1 MKGLSLWSGIIALII
16 GLFLFIH
23 PFTTTAMIGWIIAII
38 IFLSGFTSLFMYSS
52 SVNRSLWY
60 LLQGILS
67 IVFGIILLSSSVMSL
82 SSAVM
87 TIVAYWILI
96 SGILRLIGG
105 FQMKKAGF
113 FDANR
118 FLGSAVL
125 AILLGIF
132 LLFNPTLSAIFVGR
146 LAGLL
151 LVAVGV
157 SGISFSFKLY
167 STKPSEKYEGYFLAI
182 INGSWIQIVVHQAVI
197 CHFFILGTRFSVVK
211 IRID

>member
-87 TIVAYWILI
+87 TIV
-96 SGILRLIGG
+96 SVMEG
-105 FQMKKAGF
+105 MKLQVMKQFNAMG
-113 FDANR
+113 ANR
-118 FLGSAVL
+118 IEVQIEVYSSDESGNSA
-125 AILLGIF
+125 
-132 LLFNPTLSAIFVGR
+132 
-146 LAGLL
+146 
-151 LVAVGV
+151 GV
-157 SGISFSFKLY
+157 DYFPKLY
-167 STKPSEKYEGYFLAI
+167 SYCQGLA
-182 INGSWIQIVVHQAVI
+182 
-197 CHFFILGTRFSVVK
+197 CFFG
-211 IRID
+211 

>member
-105 FQMKKAGF
+105 FQMKKL
-113 FDANR
+113 DS
-118 FLGSAVL
+118 LMP
-125 AILLGIF
+125 I
-132 LLFNPTLSAIFVGR
+132 
-146 LAGLL
+146 
-151 LVAVGV
+151 V
-157 SGISFSFKLY
+157 S
-167 STKPSEKYEGYFLAI
+167 
-182 INGSWIQIVVHQAVI
+182 
-197 CHFFILGTRFSVVK
+197 
-211 IRID
+211 

>member
-125 AILLGIF
+125 AILLGKFTPRGGLSIDPY
-132 LLFNPTLSAIFVGR
+132 FNYG
-146 LAGLL
+146 
-151 LVAVGV
+151 
-157 SGISFSFKLY
+157 
-167 STKPSEKYEGYFLAI
+167 KPGTKYEKMADYRLM
-182 INGSWIQIVVHQAVI
+182 NHD
-197 CHFFILGTRFSVVK
+197 LYPGT
-211 IRID
+211 IDNR